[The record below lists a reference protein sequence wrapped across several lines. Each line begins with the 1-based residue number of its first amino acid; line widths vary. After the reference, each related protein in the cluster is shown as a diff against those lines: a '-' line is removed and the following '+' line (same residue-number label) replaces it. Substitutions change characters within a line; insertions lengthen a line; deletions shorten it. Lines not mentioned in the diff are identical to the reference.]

1 MDDREKYSNDYMHMD
16 RESLAEKSLSQDF
29 SASNV
34 GVITPVQHIH
44 LSIEIVF
51 SFFSAPIA
59 H

>member
-1 MDDREKYSNDYMHMD
+1 MHLD
-16 RESLAEKSLSQDF
+16 RESLAEKSLSQAF